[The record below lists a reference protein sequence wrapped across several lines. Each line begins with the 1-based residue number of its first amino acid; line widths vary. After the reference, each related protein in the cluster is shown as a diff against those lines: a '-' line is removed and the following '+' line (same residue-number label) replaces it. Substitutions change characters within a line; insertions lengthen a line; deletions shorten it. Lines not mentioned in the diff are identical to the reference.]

1 MHLWDSDFG
10 WDASKLYPTKI
21 SVTACTKRKKSFI
34 VTESLSTIL
43 IMCTCIFN
51 GRNMVKKKE
60 LNTIE
65 KMYSSKLEI
74 KKKVY
79 LSFRLC
85 ARKIRIASKKAI
97 KITKIVPNSIL
108 TFLTNCLTIRIG
120 NAL

>member
-1 MHLWDSDFG
+1 
-10 WDASKLYPTKI
+10 
-21 SVTACTKRKKSFI
+21 
-34 VTESLSTIL
+34 
-43 IMCTCIFN
+43 MCTCIFN

-97 KITKIVPNSIL
+97 KITKIVHVPNSIL

>member
-1 MHLWDSDFG
+1 
-10 WDASKLYPTKI
+10 
-21 SVTACTKRKKSFI
+21 
-34 VTESLSTIL
+34 
-43 IMCTCIFN
+43 
-51 GRNMVKKKE
+51 MVKKKE

-97 KITKIVPNSIL
+97 KITKIVHMYL
-108 TFLTNCLTIRIG
+108 TVF
-120 NAL
+120 